1 MTIGIIVCGHGK
13 FASGI
18 TSTVALVAG
27 EQDDL
32 IAVDFNGS
40 DDLTVLLEQAINKL
54 DCEQI
59 IFFTDILGG
68 APFRTASLL
77 ANGKDN
83 YAVVAGV
90 TPQMLIE
97 ACLER
102 DDYEDLHSDIDDL
115 IDSAR
120 EGVTSL
126 HQQLGTK
133 KTDTSSDDGI

>member
-59 IFFTDILGG
+59 IF
-68 APFRTASLL
+68 
-77 ANGKDN
+77 
-83 YAVVAGV
+83 
-90 TPQMLIE
+90 
-97 ACLER
+97 
-102 DDYEDLHSDIDDL
+102 
-115 IDSAR
+115 
-120 EGVTSL
+120 
-126 HQQLGTK
+126 
-133 KTDTSSDDGI
+133 